1 MKKINLAI
9 AMMALCAPLS
19 AQNINQSV
27 QVTNDYVTRF
37 ADFQKQGPVLGVPD
51 SLYRFDY
58 SFDYSVFETP
68 YKGSYEFSPY
78 QITVKPEARLYD
90 GNKLFLRAGAGFTF
104 HPQFELAW
112 QMLQEKDF
120 AIGVFA
126 EAGGYAGSFRR
137 RGVEG
142 AFPGHDLSGRLSVG
156 GQYLRPAVR
165 LSYNFGYEGIFA
177 KEGGADP
184 TPFRSAFHSFVAA
197 GRVQSQERPGNRMFY
212 DIYAQFR
219 HSTERGVT
227 GAVGN
232 RLTGENNFLVS
243 LSGGPVLAEKYSIL
257 LDACFELESMRG
269 GDLTGFDEIYG
280 ELFGGN
286 RVASL
291 ASVKP
296 HLDFILG
303 PVRLDAGLRIDY
315 STLGDG
321 HQFSL
326 APDVLARLAIE
337 SADLELYAGI
347 RGGQDVQSHYDVKQ
361 INHFSFMTGSSATVS
376 RETLRVRAGVQG
388 HVGSRMQYEA
398 EVGYVDYVNMPLA
411 SLYGVLPVDY
421 KAGYVQGAFSWRD
434 ERLELDGALSYSYM
448 RLYGTSAAFA
458 PPAFTADLRGRYNWE
473 KRIWAGA
480 FVEAASARMS
490 LAGDGAWIPWY
501 ANLGLTGE
509 YRIDA
514 RWTVWGEAGNLACMA
529 IERVPGFIEKSPY
542 LTVGLTF
549 KL

>member
-27 QVTNDYVTRF
+27 QVTNDYMTRF
-37 ADFQKQGPVLGVPD
+37 ADFQKQGPMLGVPD

-78 QITVKPEARLYD
+78 QITVKPESRLYD
-90 GNKLFLRAGAGFTF
+90 GNKFFVRAGAGYSF
-104 HPQFELAW
+104 HPQFEMAW
-112 QMLQEKDF
+112 QMLEEKDF

-126 EAGGYAGSFRR
+126 EAGGYAGNFRR

-142 AFPGHDLSGRLSVG
+142 TFPGYDLSGRLSVG

-165 LSYNFGYEGIFA
+165 LSYNVGYEGIFA

-197 GRVQSQERPGNRMFY
+197 GRVQSQERPGNHLYY

-227 GAVGN
+227 GEVGN
-232 RLTGENNFLVS
+232 RLTGENNLCVS
-243 LSGGPVLAEKYSIL
+243 LSAGPILADRYGIL
-257 LDACFELESMRG
+257 LDAYFEIESMRG
-269 GDLTGFDEIYG
+269 GDQTGFNEIYG
-280 ELFGGN
+280 ELFGGT

-291 ASVKP
+291 ATVKP
-296 HLDFILG
+296 HLDFQLG
-303 PVRLDAGLRIDY
+303 PVRMDAGVRLDY

-321 HQFSL
+321 HQLTL
-326 APDVLARLAIE
+326 APDVMARLAFE
-337 SADLELYAGI
+337 SANLELYAGVS
-347 RGGQDVQSHYDVKQ
+347 GGQAVQSHYDVKQ
-361 INHFSFMTGSSATVS
+361 INHFSFMTGASATVS
-376 RETLRVRAGVQG
+376 HEQIRIRAGLQG
-388 HVGSRMQYEA
+388 HFGSRMQYELEA
-398 EVGYVDYVNMPLA
+398 GYVSYLNMPLA
-411 SLYGVLPVDY
+411 ALYNVLPMDY
-421 KAGYVQGAFSWRD
+421 KSFYGQGRFSWRD
-434 ERLELDGALSYSYM
+434 ERFELDGALSYSYL
-448 RLYGTSAAFA
+448 RIFGASAAYA
-458 PPAFTADLRGRYNWE
+458 PPAFTGELRGCYNWE

-490 LAGDGAWIPWY
+490 LAGDGVWIPWY
-501 ANLGLTGE
+501 ANVGVTGE
-509 YRIDA
+509 YRIDS
-514 RWTVWGEAGNLACMA
+514 RWTVWGEAGNLAGMA

>member
-37 ADFQKQGPVLGVPD
+37 ADFQKQGPVLFVPD

-78 QITVKPEARLYD
+78 QIKVRPEMRLYD
-90 GNKLFLRAGAGFTF
+90 GNKLFVRAGAGYSL

-112 QMLQEKDF
+112 QILQEEDF

-126 EAGGYAGSFRR
+126 EAGGYAGNYRR
-137 RGVEG
+137 RGVDG
-142 AFPGHDLSGRLSVG
+142 YFPGHDLSARLSVG

-177 KEGGADP
+177 KEGGANP
-184 TPFRSAFHSFVAA
+184 TPFRSGFNSFVAA
-197 GRVQSQERPGNRMFY
+197 GRVQSQVRPGNHFHY

-227 GAVGN
+227 GDLGN
-232 RLTGENNFLVS
+232 RLTGENNILVS
-243 LSGGPVLAEKYSIL
+243 LSGGPVLADKYGIL
-257 LDACFELESMRG
+257 VDASFELESMRG
-269 GDLTGFDEIYG
+269 GDLNGFSEIYG

-296 HLDFILG
+296 HLDFVLG
-303 PVRLDAGLRIDY
+303 PVHLDAGLRIDY
-315 STLGDG
+315 SQLGEG
-321 HQFSL
+321 KSFTL
-326 APDVLARLAIE
+326 APDVLARMSIE
-337 SADLELYAGI
+337 DANLELLAGVH
-347 RGGQDVQSHYDVKQ
+347 GGQEVQSHYDVKQ
-361 INHFSFMTGSSATVS
+361 INHFSFMTGSSATIS
-376 RETLRVRAGVQG
+376 RENLRIFGGVQG
-388 HVGSRMQYEA
+388 HIGSRMQYAVEA
-398 EVGYVDYVNMPLA
+398 GYVSYANMPLA
-411 SLYGVLPVDY
+411 SIYGVLPVDFKSVY
-421 KAGYVQGAFSWRD
+421 GEARASWRD
-434 ERLELDGALSYSYM
+434 ERLEVDGGLCYQYM

-458 PPAFTADLRGRYNWE
+458 PPAFTAEVNGRYNWE

-480 FVEAASARMS
+480 FVELATARMS
-490 LAGDGAWIPWY
+490 LAGDGVWIPWY
-501 ANLGLTGE
+501 ANLGVTFE
-509 YRIDA
+509 YRLDS
-514 RWTVWGEAGNLACMA
+514 RWTVWGEAGNLAGMA
-529 IERVPGFIEKSPY
+529 IERIPGFVEKSPY
-542 LTVGLTF
+542 LTAGLTF

>member
-37 ADFQKQGPVLGVPD
+37 ADFQKQGPALGVPD

-78 QITVKPEARLYD
+78 QITVKPERRLYD
-90 GNKLFLRAGAGFTF
+90 GSKLFLRAGAGYSF

-126 EAGGYAGSFRR
+126 EAGGYAGNYQR
-137 RGVEG
+137 RGLDG
-142 AFPGHDLSGRLSVG
+142 HFGGHDLSTRVSVG

-165 LSYNFGYEGIFA
+165 LSYNFGYEGIYA
-177 KEGGADP
+177 REGGAERD
-184 TPFRSAFHSFVAA
+184 PFRSGFHSYIVA
-197 GRVQSQERPGNRMFY
+197 GRVQSQERPGNFMFY

-219 HSTERGVT
+219 HSTERGMT
-227 GAVGN
+227 GELA
-232 RLTGENNFLVS
+232 RLTGENNVRVS
-243 LSGGPVLAEKYSIL
+243 LSGGPVLASKYRIL
-257 LDACFELESMRG
+257 LDAYFELESMRG
-269 GDLTGFDEIYG
+269 GDVSGFDEIYG

-286 RVASL
+286 KVASL

-296 HLDFILG
+296 HLDFQLG
-303 PVRLDAGLRIDY
+303 PVRLDAGLRMDF
-315 STLGDG
+315 SQLGDG
-321 HQFSL
+321 KQFTL

-337 SADLELYAGI
+337 DAKLELYAGVS
-347 RGGQDVQSHYDVKQ
+347 GGQAVQSHYDVKQ
-361 INHFSFMTGSSATVS
+361 INHFAFMTGSSATVS
-376 RETLRVRAGVQG
+376 RENIRIRAGVQG

-398 EVGYVDYVNMPLA
+398 EAGYVSYVNMPMA
-411 SLYGVLPVDY
+411 SLYGVLPMDY
-421 KAGYVQGAFSWRD
+421 KAAYGRGAVSWRD
-434 ERLELDGALSYSYM
+434 ERLELDGALSYQFM
-448 RLYGTSAAFA
+448 RIYGSSAAFA
-458 PPAFTADLRGRYNWE
+458 PPAFQADVNGRYNWE
-473 KRIWAGA
+473 RRIWAGA
-480 FVEAASARMS
+480 FVELASARMS
-490 LAGDGAWIPWY
+490 LAGDGVWIPWY
-501 ANLGLTGE
+501 ANLGLTFE
-509 YRIDA
+509 YRLDS
-514 RWTVWGEAGNLACMA
+514 RWTVWGEAGNLAGMA

-542 LTVGLTF
+542 ITAGLTF
-549 KL
+549 RL